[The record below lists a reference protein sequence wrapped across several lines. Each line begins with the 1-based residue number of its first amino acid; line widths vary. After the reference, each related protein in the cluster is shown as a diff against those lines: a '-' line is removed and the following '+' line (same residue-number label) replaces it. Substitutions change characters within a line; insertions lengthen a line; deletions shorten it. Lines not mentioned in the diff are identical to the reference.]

1 MRRPIIVILLLL
13 ASLTMAPAW
22 ASDRGAL
29 FKVSAGGHSM
39 LLFGTMHVGKPEF
52 YPLEARLATAVEK
65 ASVLA
70 LEIDPTQDPTVVAAA
85 MLRHG
90 MYAPDATHPP
100 LTPAMQARLEH
111 ALALAHLPPAM
122 VANMKPWLV
131 ATLLGLAEYIAQG
144 YSSELAVDTKLA
156 QMARAA
162 KVPLLE
168 LESVEAQLAL
178 FNGLSEA
185 DQLAFLDEG
194 LAMAES
200 GKEHREAMRVVAAWA
215 NADRAGLDAIAA
227 DVAADRTLS
236 GRFMQDV
243 LLDGRNGALADKLAA
258 LLARQD
264 KAVAAIGVLHLVGQ
278 HSVPVLLRAR
288 GVTVERIY

>member
-1 MRRPIIVILLLL
+1 MRRPIIVVLLLL
-13 ASLTMAPAW
+13 ACLTMAPAW
-22 ASDRGAL
+22 ATDRGAL

-52 YPLEARLATAVEK
+52 YPLEERLAKGVEH

-70 LEIDPTQDPTVVAAA
+70 LEIDPTQDPAGVAAA
-85 MLRHG
+85 MQRQG
-90 MYAPDATHPP
+90 MYAPDAAHPA
-100 LTPAMQARLEH
+100 LAPALQARLEH
-111 ALALAHLPPAM
+111 ALAQAHIAPAL

-131 ATLLGLAEYIAQG
+131 ATVLGLAEYLSQG
-144 YSSELAVDTKLA
+144 YRSELAVDVKLA
-156 QMARAA
+156 QMAHAA

-168 LESVEAQLAL
+168 LESVDAQLAL

-185 DQLAFLDEG
+185 DQLSFLEEG
-194 LAMAES
+194 LTMGET

-215 NADRAGLDAIAA
+215 SADRAALDAIAA

-236 GRFMQDV
+236 GKFMQDV

-264 KAVAAIGVLHLVGQ
+264 KAVAAIGVLHLLGQ
-278 HSVPVLLRAR
+278 RSVPALLRAR